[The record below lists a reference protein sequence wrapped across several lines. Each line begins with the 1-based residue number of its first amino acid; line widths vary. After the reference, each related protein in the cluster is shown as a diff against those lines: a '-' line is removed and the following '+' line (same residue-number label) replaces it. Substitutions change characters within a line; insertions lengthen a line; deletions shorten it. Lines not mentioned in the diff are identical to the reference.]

1 MRVRTYVLIASVAM
15 VIMSSGSKNAKPT
28 EGLNPGDLAPGIE
41 SLGNENNFSFQNHS
55 GQYTL
60 LNFWAAYDAE
70 SRAGNVRLM
79 NEIYKTGSEKLV
91 VRSISLDEKKSIF
104 TETVKSDKLDET
116 TQFLEE
122 QGRKSVLFKEYQLD
136 KGFKNYLID
145 DKGMIIAKDLTPEK
159 LTEVLNR
166 I

>member
-28 EGLNPGDLAPGIE
+28 MGLNPGDLAPGIE
-41 SLGNENNFSFQNHS
+41 SLGNENIFSFQNHS

-70 SRAGNVRLM
+70 SRAHNVRLM

-91 VRSISLDEKKSIF
+91 VRSISMDENKSIF
-104 TETVKSDKLDET
+104 AETVKSDKLDET
-116 TQFLEE
+116 TQFQEE
-122 QGRKSVLFKEYQLD
+122 QGRESVLYKEYRLD
-136 KGFKNYLID
+136 KGFKSYLID
-145 DKGMIIAKDLTPEK
+145 DKGMIIAADLTPEK
-159 LTEVLNR
+159 LAEVLNR